1 MVPETAW
8 FSSVRASKLNGGT
21 LRHAM
26 LTSQSASRYDGRITR
41 GAPCR
46 YSDRS
51 ARKRRDLES
60 IRSCEETGNTDTQA
74 LVRICGSPTS

>member
-46 YSDRS
+46 YTPLHGFERLAWYS
-51 ARKRRDLES
+51 
-60 IRSCEETGNTDTQA
+60 QA
-74 LVRICGSPTS
+74 ASQATKALQ